1 MILSV
6 MQGQTLFAIS
16 DGPPAIPQIK
26 AGKVKALAVTGAERS
41 SEVPEVPSMAEAG
54 YPEVNIKL
62 YSGYF
67 AAVNTPPAIVAK
79 VEAGLRKAILD
90 PDVSSKLKA
99 MAVTPG
105 GNSSADFRSM
115 IDRDI
120 LSIAAVIKAA
130 NLKFDN

>member
-1 MILSV
+1 
-6 MQGQTLFAIS
+6 
-16 DGPPAIPQIK
+16 
-26 AGKVKALAVTGAERS
+26 
-41 SEVPEVPSMAEAG
+41 
-54 YPEVNIKL
+54 
-62 YSGYF
+62 
-67 AAVNTPPAIVAK
+67 
-79 VEAGLRKAILD
+79 LD

-115 IDRDI
+115 IDKDI